1 VFRRIAA
8 AGLGSGFIVGL
19 VIAILQQFTLVP
31 IIRQAEVYEQAAH
44 DGELPATLESDYSQH
59 APGAETAGLEARA
72 RWTRFALSVFFT
84 IGLAVGYALLLTGAV
99 AISGRMI
106 SGPIGLLWG
115 MGGFATF
122 ALAPSLGVAP
132 ELPGAAAADLL
143 ARQIW
148 WVGCAVATA
157 SGLALLVFGTRSWA
171 AALGV
176 ALLAAPHLI
185 GAPYP
190 GEHAVGSAPPE
201 LAAEFAASSLVIA
214 AVFWS
219 LLGWTAGTLYSRFA
233 SDTVPSG

>member
-8 AGLGSGFIVGL
+8 AGLGAGFIVGL
-19 VIAILQQFTLVP
+19 VIALLQQFTLVP

-44 DGELPATLESDYSQH
+44 DGKPLAASESDHSLH
-59 APGAETAGLEARA
+59 GVDAASAVLEARGK
-72 RWTRFALSVFFT
+72 RFALTVFFT
-84 IGLAVGYALLLTGAV
+84 IGLAVGYGLLLTGAV
-99 AISGRMI
+99 AVSGRMI

-115 MGGFATF
+115 IGGFATF
-122 ALAPSLGVAP
+122 ALAPSLGLAP

-143 ARQIW
+143 ARQAW
-148 WVGCAVATA
+148 WIGCAVATA
-157 SGLALLVFGTRSWA
+157 SGLALLVFGSRGWA
-171 AALGV
+171 VTVGV

-190 GEHAVGSAPPE
+190 GGHAVGSAPPE

-219 LLGWTAGTLYSRFA
+219 LLGWTAGTLYSRLA
-233 SDTVPSG
+233 PDTAPSG